1 MSLREIFTLDPST
14 VRAGR
19 RCYNLLVRAVI
30 LGCTLA
36 FLLGFNLGLNSLIGL
51 IVDVFGIDQRT
62 EQLLSMG
69 VLVFVVVVS
78 VGAILMSVM
87 DVGTL
92 VLYQISGRDS
102 ENGREN
108 DE

>member
-1 MSLREIFTLDPST
+1 MGLREIFTLDPST

-30 LGCTLA
+30 LGCALA

-51 IVDVFGIDQRT
+51 IVGIFGIDQRT
-62 EQLLSMG
+62 EQLLSLG

-87 DVGTL
+87 DVITL

-102 ENGREN
+102 ENGGEN